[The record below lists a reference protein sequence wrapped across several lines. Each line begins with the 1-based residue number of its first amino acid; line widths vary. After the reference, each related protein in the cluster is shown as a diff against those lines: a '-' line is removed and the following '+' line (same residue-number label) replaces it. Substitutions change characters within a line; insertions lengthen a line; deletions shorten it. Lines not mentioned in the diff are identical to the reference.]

1 MLSEK
6 RKEKNR
12 NSLGQRLKEARTTQG
27 FTQKALAEA
36 LNIEYYTMVSQMELG
51 YISIPA
57 TLWGPIADTLKM
69 DRAEWVLLCLN
80 EYQPEVYRAL
90 FENRSRREVAKCLT
104 MLRMGQLE
112 DVLSS

>member
-12 NSLGQRLKEARTTQG
+12 SNLGARLKEARTAQG

-36 LNIEYYTMVSQMELG
+36 VGIEYYTMVSQMELG

-57 TLWGPIADTLKM
+57 ALWGPIADVLKM
-69 DRAEWVLLCLN
+69 DKSDWVLLCLN
-80 EYQPEVYRAL
+80 EYQPDLYRAL
-90 FENRSRREVAKCLT
+90 FSNRSRREAAKVLT
-104 MLRMGQLE
+104 LLRNGQL
-112 DVLSS
+112 DNFLSD